1 MNINELIFDENGL
14 IPAIIADAKS
24 KEVLTL
30 AYMNKESL
38 EISLKEKRTC
48 FYSRKRQALWRKG
61 ETSGNFQNIIS
72 ITSDCDN
79 DALLITVIKEGPAC
93 HTGQNSCFFNNLY
106 TSDVEN
112 SDFSISSLA
121 SLIKE
126 RKQNPKDGSYTNYLF
141 EKGLDK
147 ILKKIGEESSEVII
161 GAKNNDKEE
170 TIYEIADLTYHI
182 LVLMSQMGI
191 LTDEVLSE
199 LKSRHIID
207 AKIKQEKMT

>member
-48 FYSRKRQALWRKG
+48 FYSRKRQTLWRKG

-126 RKQNPKDGSYTNYLF
+126 RKRNPKDGSYTNYLF

>member
-106 TSDVEN
+106 TSDVKN

-126 RKQNPKDGSYTNYLF
+126 RKRNPKDGSYTNYLF

-207 AKIKQEKMT
+207 TKIKQEKMT

>member
-48 FYSRKRQALWRKG
+48 FYSRKRQTLWRKG

-126 RKQNPKDGSYTNYLF
+126 RKRNPKDGSYTNYLF
-141 EKGLDK
+141 EKGLDI

>member
-48 FYSRKRQALWRKG
+48 FYSRKRQTLWRKG

-126 RKQNPKDGSYTNYLF
+126 RKRNPKDGSYTNYLF

-161 GAKNNDKEE
+161 GAKNNDK
-170 TIYEIADLTYHI
+170 
-182 LVLMSQMGI
+182 
-191 LTDEVLSE
+191 
-199 LKSRHIID
+199 
-207 AKIKQEKMT
+207 

>member
-38 EISLKEKRTC
+38 EISLKERRTC

-106 TSDVEN
+106 TSDAEN

-126 RKQNPKDGSYTNYLF
+126 RKQNPKEGSYTNYLF

>member
-14 IPAIIADAKS
+14 IPAIIVDAKS

-72 ITSDCDN
+72 ITADCDN

-106 TSDVEN
+106 TSDVK
-112 SDFSISSLA
+112 DFDFTISSLA
-121 SLIKE
+121 NLIKE

-207 AKIKQEKMT
+207 TKIKQEKMT

>member
-1 MNINELIFDENGL
+1 MNINELNFDENGL
-14 IPAIIADAKS
+14 IPAIIVDAKS

-72 ITSDCDN
+72 ITADCDN

-106 TSDVEN
+106 TSDVK
-112 SDFSISSLA
+112 DFDFTISSLA
-121 SLIKE
+121 NLIKE

-191 LTDEVLSE
+191 STDEVLSE

-207 AKIKQEKMT
+207 TKIKQEKMT

>member
-48 FYSRKRQALWRKG
+48 FYSRKRQTLWRKG

-126 RKQNPKDGSYTNYLF
+126 RKRNPKDGSYTNYLF

-207 AKIKQEKMT
+207 TKVKQEKMT